1 MANRIEAARQILRTD
16 VDRTSAALQVFP
28 RNAMGITPDSVKVSP
43 EFKTAKAAF
52 DRAFAQLRNFN
63 SAYKPERRKRA

>member
-1 MANRIEAARQILRTD
+1 MNQVIENTRNTLRAE
-16 VDRTSAALQVFP
+16 VDRTSAAMQVFP
-28 RNAMGITPDSVKVSP
+28 RDAMGLTPDSIKASP

-63 SAYKPERRKRA
+63 SVYKPERRKRA